1 MLGRDY
7 SDQVCSISRALEVVG
22 ERWTLLILRDVL
34 LGRHR
39 FDEFVESLGVTRT
52 VLTGRLRHL
61 VEEGV
66 LERTAYQQ
74 RPERFEYHLTD
85 KGHAL
90 MPVIAHL
97 LWWGDR
103 YYPEPAG
110 PPRLLRHRHC
120 GGLVRPGF
128 TCGDCHAELA
138 AGDIATETGPG
149 WSARPL
155 TRDHHSASDSSTASL
170 RTPPAEQALGTS
182 DHPRPRRPVSQKR
195 VLRTKRGR

>member
-34 LGRHR
+34 LERHR

-52 VLTGRLRHL
+52 VLSQRLRHL
-61 VEEGV
+61 VDDGV

-74 RPERFEYHLTD
+74 RPERFAYHLTE
-85 KGHAL
+85 KGRAL

-110 PPRLLRHRHC
+110 PPRLLHHRDC
-120 GGLVRPGF
+120 GGPVAPAF
-128 TCGDCHAELA
+128 TCGDCGAELV
-138 AGDIATETGPG
+138 AGDIDTEPGP
-149 WSARPL
+149 
-155 TRDHHSASDSSTASL
+155 SL
-170 RTPPAEQALGTS
+170 
-182 DHPRPRRPVSQKR
+182 
-195 VLRTKRGR
+195 

>member
-52 VLTGRLRHL
+52 VLTGRLRLL
-61 VEEGV
+61 VDEGV

-74 RPERFEYHLTD
+74 RPERFAYHLTD
-85 KGHAL
+85 KGRGL
-90 MPVIAHL
+90 TPVIAHL

-110 PPRLLRHRHC
+110 QPRLLRHRDC
-120 GGLVRPGF
+120 GGPVESRF
-128 TCGDCHAELA
+128 VCGDCQAELT
-138 AGDIATETGPG
+138 AGDIVAQPGPG
-149 WSARPL
+149 LSARPL
-155 TRDHHSASDSSTASL
+155 TRDHYSTSHSTAGSL
-170 RTPPAEQALGTS
+170 TPPT
-182 DHPRPRRPVSQKR
+182 
-195 VLRTKRGR
+195 

>member
-52 VLTGRLRHL
+52 VLTARLRLL

-66 LERTAYQQ
+66 LERRLYQP
-74 RPERFEYHLTD
+74 RPERFGYHLSD
-85 KGHAL
+85 KGRGL
-90 MPVIAHL
+90 TPVIAHL

-103 YYPEPAG
+103 HYPEPAG
-110 PPRLLRHRHC
+110 PPRLLQHRDCSGPVEPRSVC
-120 GGLVRPGF
+120 GA
-128 TCGDCHAELA
+128 CQAELTP
-138 AGDIATETGPG
+138 GDIVTQPGPG
-149 WSARPL
+149 LSALRA
-155 TRDHHSASDSSTASL
+155 REITAQHL
-170 RTPPAEQALGTS
+170 AAA
-182 DHPRPRRPVSQKR
+182 PRVR
-195 VLRTKRGR
+195 

>member
-34 LGRHR
+34 LDRHR
-39 FDEFVESLGVTRT
+39 FDELVESLGVTRT
-52 VLTGRLRHL
+52 VLTHRLRHL
-61 VEEGV
+61 VDDGV

-74 RPERFEYHLTD
+74 RPERFAYYLTD

-90 MPVIAHL
+90 LPVIAHL

-110 PPRLLRHRHC
+110 PPRLLRHRDC
-120 GGLVRPGF
+120 GGPVRPAF
-128 TCGDCHAELA
+128 TCGDCGAELA
-138 AGDIATETGPG
+138 SGDIVPERGPSL
-149 WSARPL
+149 SARPA
-155 TRDHHSASDSSTASL
+155 TQDHYSN
-170 RTPPAEQALGTS
+170 
-182 DHPRPRRPVSQKR
+182 
-195 VLRTKRGR
+195 